1 MKKELNLISEISRV
15 REMMGFADVNYTTKK
30 YINETINGNNKFL
43 LTEAAGPK
51 EDWAIMLYKAITGD
65 DNYATLFGKS
75 VADQWDAGARNLAEV
90 LEREGL
96 DDIGKLMNN
105 IGIAK
110 GIDPSRVTNEM
121 VDDALKLY
129 FKNNPD
135 VAEKI
140 LKNSATFIQDTLKGR
155 DFLSILGAGN
165 RQLADDLAYIFGI
178 QINPAEAAILK
189 PQLDA
194 LSQQFRNSG
203 LNLNDPAI
211 KEILDGFEN
220 LSKTSDAMGGTTV
233 KPEPSPDAANI
244 PKAEMAGG
252 KTKAEMDAEK
262 LEADRIAQEEA
273 DAKARLENEKA
284 DADRYDKAME
294 DQLDEVIP
302 TLKSD
307 PNYVA
312 AYSWWSRLL
321 ESFGLGKASDF
332 LKTAESK
339 FKNMTLA
346 ELQNFETSATY
357 LSLKRQLEALA
368 QARGNKAGRG
378 LDNVTKRTKSLGGFF
393 AAFDKLM
400 RSIPIIGRVYKF
412 VGALIG
418 LLIMVWSVGKLK
430 DNFEFV
436 NDLTENIRIFLKDI
450 TPDFIISD
458 PKTTLP
464 DCLTYIKGYYDIP
477 MEVRDKVN
485 LIGLTCDNV
494 KQEDPTNFAS
504 NIVFVKGGSKLD
516 KTGNKITTKDSFIV
530 TIGGVEVVKEVGG
543 PIVPPVV
550 SPTPPTPTPTPPTPT
565 PVPGVYTNTQVDFI
579 KWVGVTHPG
588 KYGTEYEWE
597 GTAGYYYPGGG
608 DSGNAMTFDPSGWK

>member
-15 REMMGFADVNYTTKK
+15 REMMGFGDVNYTTKK

-129 FKNNPD
+129 FKTNPD

-165 RQLADDLAYIFGI
+165 RVLADDLAYIFGI

-194 LSQQFRNSG
+194 ISQQFRNSG

-220 LSKTSDAMGGTTV
+220 LAKTSDAMDGTAG
-233 KPEPSPDAANI
+233 KIPDASPEAAPI
-244 PKAEMAGG
+244 PKDVMAGG
-252 KTKAEMDAEK
+252 KTKAE
-262 LEADRIAQEEA
+262 IEA
-273 DAKARLENEKA
+273 DARAKA
-284 DADRYDKAME
+284 DADAEAKANADREESQRQSDANFEKLKNEALEDAIDK
-294 DQLDEVIP
+294 
-302 TLKSD
+302 LKAD
-307 PNYVA
+307 PNFSKA
-312 AYSWWSRLL
+312 WSMWQKLFSLL
-321 ESFGLGKASDF
+321 GMGAKANYISRAEKILGKKQLSTFTDYINTPEFAS
-332 LKTAESK
+332 LEK
-339 FKNMTLA
+339 
-346 ELQNFETSATY
+346 ELLDRAK
-357 LSLKRQLEALA
+357 KRQ
-368 QARGNKAGRG
+368 GGKGGTKANI
-378 LDNVTKRTKSLGGFF
+378 D
-393 AAFDKLM
+393 AAT
-400 RSIPIIGRVYKF
+400 G
-412 VGALIG
+412 
-418 LLIMVWSVGKLK
+418 IMVSLRKFFFSGPGGKALFVLSSLATVAIVLYCI
-430 DNFEFV
+430 DYAWDLGDIWRNMRDWAWDSTPGTALFGDPNIDIEF
-436 NDLTENIRIFLKDI
+436 
-450 TPDFIISD
+450 
-458 PKTTLP
+458 
-464 DCLTYIKGYYDIP
+464 CLRQINGYYDIP
-477 MEVRDKVN
+477 EDDRFKLLSVP
-485 LIGLTCDNV
+485 ITCDNI
-494 KQEDPTNFAS
+494 KQENFQTFIS
-504 NIVFVKGGSKLD
+504 NIVYLKGGTAMDGS
-516 KTGNKITTKDSFIV
+516 GNTVTKKDRFKI
-530 TIGGVEVVKEVGG
+530 TIGGKDVELEVGG
-543 PIVPPVV
+543 KTPVV
-550 SPTPPTPTPTPPTPT
+550 SPTPPTPTPPTPTST
-565 PVPGVYTNTQVDFI
+565 PVPGVYTNTQADFI
-579 KWVGVTHPG
+579 KWVGVAHPG
-588 KYGTEYEWE
+588 KYGTDYEWE